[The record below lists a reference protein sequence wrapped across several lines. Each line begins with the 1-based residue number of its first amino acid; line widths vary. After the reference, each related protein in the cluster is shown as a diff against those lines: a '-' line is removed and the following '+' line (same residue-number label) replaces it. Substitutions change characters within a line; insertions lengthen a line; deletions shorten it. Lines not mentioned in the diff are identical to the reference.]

1 MVHSVVTVTLMT
13 TRAVTPTTSDFASA
27 SGADSLAAVEIAT
40 EAGKLL
46 LDLREGLATPGVD
59 AAEIRATGDRR
70 SHELITGLL
79 RDRFP
84 QDAVLSEEGADDLA
98 RLDAERVWIVD
109 PLDGTREFGEADRA
123 DWAVHVAL
131 VERGA
136 LTVGAVAMPAAGV
149 TYSTMDGPVDLPPL
163 RVVPR
168 VVVSRTRRPAPVM
181 ELAAALDAELVEM
194 GSAGAKAMAV
204 VRGDVDVYAHAGG
217 QYEWDSAAPVAVARA
232 AGLHVS
238 RIDGSELVYNQEN
251 PWLPDLLICRPE
263 WADKALEVLAR

>member
-13 TRAVTPTTSDFASA
+13 TRAVTPTTSDFASRREQTRSPRSKSPRRPGNCCSICVRVWRLRGSTRQR
-27 SGADSLAAVEIAT
+27 SG
-40 EAGKLL
+40 
-46 LDLREGLATPGVD
+46 R
-59 AAEIRATGDRR
+59 RATDEATSSSPDSCGAVLAGRGALRGGRRRPGPPRRRARVDRR
-70 SHELITGLL
+70 PARRHPRIRGPTAPTG
-79 RDRFP
+79 
-84 QDAVLSEEGADDLA
+84 GA
-98 RLDAERVWIVD
+98 RR
-109 PLDGTREFGEADRA
+109 
-123 DWAVHVAL
+123 L

-149 TYSTMDGPVDLPPL
+149 TYSTMDGPVGPAAAA
-163 RVVPR
+163 RRTR

-238 RIDGSELVYNQEN
+238 RIDGSETRLQPGE
-251 PWLPDLLICRPE
+251 PWLPIY
-263 WADKALEVLAR
+263 